1 VCAVAKC
8 KAHIN
13 SHHLGLIIRTASQ
26 QLQVALKIG
35 NCRSI
40 VAAAAPGAAATSGAT
55 DKRLRL
61 PWPAQWVIFIDIPP
75 EAEQS
80 RAWPN
85 AIKPS

>member
-1 VCAVAKC
+1 VAKC

-40 VAAAAPGAAATSGAT
+40 AAAAAASGAAATSGAT